1 MPPPLPERYQLEVR
15 LGRDGDI
22 EEWLATDV
30 HLDRPVMVRLLGPE
44 VDADRRSGFLAAVG
58 QAAFQLLGSGFGP
71 TVAGIFA
78 TRVVGEDSLGLAL
91 LLCLAIFVPL
101 SALICY
107 LALKDPSPGPI
118 DPDDVRGDDGQAVFQ
133 VPARA

>member
-1 MPPPLPERYQLEVR
+1 MLMPTPLTASIAFAFPVAATMVVIAFAMINIQQVVAPRY
-15 LGRDGDI
+15 
-22 EEWLATDV
+22 
-30 HLDRPVMVRLLGPE
+30 
-44 VDADRRSGFLAAVG
+44 RSHAAAVG